1 MSDSRF
7 LIARP
12 RVYLGESF
20 SIGPGKIALLHKID
34 ETRSITAA
42 AKALGIP
49 YKRAWSLIET
59 LNVGFKRPVVL
70 TSSGGKGG
78 GGAAVTELG
87 HELIARYEALETSL
101 NAAGAA
107 TLETFNDLLA

>member
-7 LIARP
+7 QIARP
-12 RVYLGESF
+12 RIFLGESL
-20 SIGPGKIALLHKID
+20 SIGPGKIALLRKID
-34 ETRSITAA
+34 EMRSITAA

-59 LNVGFKRPVVL
+59 LNVGFNRPVVQ

-78 GGAAVTELG
+78 GGAIVTELG
-87 HELIARYEALETSL
+87 HALIARYEALENTLSATTAASL
-101 NAAGAA
+101 DA
-107 TLETFNDLLA
+107 FNDLLT